1 MIELGVLGP
10 LRATAGGGELS
21 LGGRRQQTVLAVLAM
36 AGGDVVGVDHLGD
49 VLWGETPPSTFRT
62 QVAICVANL
71 RKLLAPHAEGPT
83 IRTLSPGYALVPEAF
98 DIDAD
103 LFRSLVERARAVHRD
118 GDVAGAV
125 RTMGDAL
132 ALWRGEPLAG
142 IDSVEVSAAV
152 QGLQERS
159 LDAAEDR
166 FEWMA
171 GQDTD
176 RELLPELRDFVE
188 RHPTRERS
196 RWLLVNALARAGR
209 RVDALA
215 DLRAYREFL
224 HDQLGIDP
232 PEEFGA
238 LERSLLGS
246 QPAAPG
252 PTPIAEDDRQSASPA
267 DTLVEPATVR
277 AFGREDELAL
287 LDEVWRERDRDMRPV
302 VISGKPLVGKSTLVR
317 AWLSRAAQLGVGAVH
332 RVTATD
338 SGPDVPRRLL
348 LDALRSMT
356 PEPVDDTETEIELQ
370 DRLTG
375 VLARTGGVLVLDDI
389 PTGMVGLLP
398 ASGPDSVVIA
408 TCRGRRAGTDVR
420 CVPLSPWSRGVAAEY
435 LCRRL
440 SPERV
445 TDDVALDLLLATT
458 GGAPAVVV
466 GVANLLRNRPHW
478 TIGDLAV
485 HTEALLREVSEVDAD
500 AAAAMRSVRSHLRP
514 GSVRALVAMSWGTS
528 RRATASE
535 IARRLNRPAGE
546 TRRALEL
553 LVDECVLHVAGR
565 ADDGSFRYGISEM
578 MLACARLLDDADHAS
593 YQLVP
598 A

>member
-10 LRATAGGGELS
+10 LRATAGGRELS

-71 RKLLAPHAEGPT
+71 RKLLAPHADGPT

-103 LFRSLVERARAVHRD
+103 RFRSMVEQARALHRD
-118 GDVAGAV
+118 GDIAGAI
-125 RTMGDAL
+125 RTMGTAL
-132 ALWRGEPLAG
+132 ELWRGEPLAG

-166 FEWMA
+166 FDWMA
-171 GQDTD
+171 GQDSD

-238 LERSLLGS
+238 LEQSLLGH
-246 QPAAPG
+246 QAAKAAEPAR
-252 PTPIAEDDRQSASPA
+252 EC
-267 DTLVEPATVR
+267 DTTSDTVVELATVR
-277 AFGREDELAL
+277 AFGRDDELAV
-287 LDEVWRERDRDMRPV
+287 LDEVWRERDRDLRPV

-317 AWLSRAAQLGVGAVH
+317 AWVSRAGQLGIGSVH
-332 RVTATD
+332 RVTATE

-348 LDALRSMT
+348 LDALRSMA
-356 PEPVDDTETEIELQ
+356 PETVEDTETEVELQ
-370 DRLTG
+370 DRLTAL
-375 VLARTGGVLVLDDI
+375 LARSGGVLVLDDI

-398 ASGPDSVVIA
+398 SSGPDSVVIA

-420 CVPLSPWSRGVAAEY
+420 YLPLKPWSRSVAADY

-440 SPERV
+440 STERIA
-445 TDDVALDLLLATT
+445 DDAALDLLLATT

-466 GVANLLRNRPHW
+466 GVGNLLRSRPHW
-478 TIGDLAV
+478 AIGDLAV

-535 IARRLNRPAGE
+535 IARRLERPAGE

-565 ADDGSFRYGISEM
+565 SEDGSFRYGISEM
-578 MLACARLLDDADHAS
+578 MLACARLLDDAVHSS
-593 YQLVP
+593 YQLLP